1 MQQQKRNRLII
12 ILSVL
17 LCFSVGTYLV
27 LSNLR
32 DSIIYFYP
40 PSEIP
45 LLKNQQKIRIGGL
58 VKQGSIKEME
68 EGRIEFTITDNVKE
82 IIVNFNG
89 QIPALFREKQG
100 IIAEGRLVSPEK
112 FAAERLLTKHDENY
126 KPPIK

>member
-17 LCFSVGTYLV
+17 LCCSVGTYLV
-27 LSNLR
+27 LSNLK

-40 PSEIP
+40 PSEVP

-58 VKQGSIKEME
+58 VKQGSIKDLA
-68 EGRIEFTITDNVKE
+68 EGEIEFTITDNIKE

-89 QIPALFREKQG
+89 QIPALFRENQG
-100 IIAEGRLVSPEK
+100 IIAEGRLLSPEK
-112 FAAERLLTKHDENY
+112 FTAERLLTKHDENY
-126 KPPIK
+126 KPPGK

>member
-45 LLKNQQKIRIGGL
+45 LLKNQQKFRIGGL
-58 VKQGSIKEME
+58 VKQGSIKELE
-68 EGRIEFTITDNVKE
+68 EGKIEFTITDNVKE

-89 QIPALFREKQG
+89 QIPALFREEQG